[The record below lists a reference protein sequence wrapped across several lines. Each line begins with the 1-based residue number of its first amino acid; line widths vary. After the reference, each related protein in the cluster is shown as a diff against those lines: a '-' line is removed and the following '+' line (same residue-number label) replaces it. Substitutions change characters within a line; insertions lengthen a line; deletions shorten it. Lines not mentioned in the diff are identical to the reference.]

1 MIEAVI
7 SGLIYLCILVICVY
21 LIEFVLGAL
30 GISIPANI
38 MKIIWVI
45 VILVAILIL
54 VRTILPGMGI
64 RLGKV
69 VHTCPDG
76 YIEYCQPLQKTNV
89 VSNYRR

>member
-1 MIEAVI
+1 MIEAVV
-7 SGLIYLCILVICVY
+7 SGLIMLCILVICVY
-21 LIEFVLGAL
+21 LIEFVLSAL
-30 GISIPANI
+30 GIAIPANI

-69 VHTCPDG
+69 NSCPSG
-76 YIEYCQPLQKTNV
+76 FIEYCQPLQKV
-89 VSNYRR
+89 KL